1 MLNLPQKP
9 QSNIYAVICRLF
21 DNMAHEWVEYKEPV
35 YTKLDGMYGYLS
47 VSKMSVYFFWF
58 NHNSNI
64 VCCDDISDRFKV
76 EYVVS

>member
-1 MLNLPQKP
+1 MSEKSQNP
-9 QSNIYAVICRLF
+9 QSNIGAVICRLF
-21 DNMAHEWVEYKEPV
+21 DNMEHEWVEYKEPV

-58 NHNSNI
+58 NHDSNN
-64 VCCDDISDRFKV
+64 VCCDNISDRFKV